1 MLPQSKLLRPRAS
14 LALLLALWL
23 PATGYS
29 QTPAAP
35 GIDWREP
42 TQLWLD
48 AALAH
53 ALPAWA
59 DPLRIEVVLGELDS
73 RLRLAPCNK
82 VEPFVPP
89 GARLWGKTRLGL
101 RCVEGASKWSVFLP
115 LTVKAFGPAW
125 VIRGGVASGAVL
137 TQADAVEAEVDW
149 AEDASPV
156 VAKLANWEGYTAT
169 RALST
174 GQVLRQSVVK
184 PAQVFQ
190 AGAQVRV
197 VARGYGFQVVSDAQA
212 LSAGVIGQVARVRM
226 DNGRIMTGVV
236 TDGRT
241 VSVDI

>member
-53 ALPAWA
+53 ALPAGA

-169 RALST
+169 RSLST